1 MLAGLLLGMS
11 GSPVVAATLGALI
24 PFAIAFLTWFA
35 SNRALKRGGDEATDQ
50 AAGYASVV
58 AGFGVAA
65 FAATLFGVAAR
76 ANDWLSPSPATLASR
91 WKEAGFSDKEARKL
105 AARALSAEVAIAGE
119 EESGEEVVSGRAL
132 IRTALFS
139 GKSEKSFRDLAP
151 LLEAAKLKE
160 IEDAFEDQG
169 GILEAAVEVGG
180 EMEEGKRREF
190 LVGCYRA
197 LERSADE

>member
-35 SNRALKRGGDEATDQ
+35 SNRALKRGGDAATDQ

-65 FAATLFGVAAR
+65 VAATLFGVAAR
-76 ANDWLSPSPATLASR
+76 ANDWLSPSPATLVNR
-91 WKEAGFSDKEARKL
+91 WREAGFGDEDARKL
-105 AARALSAEVAIAGE
+105 AVQALSPGATTAREGKSGGE
-119 EESGEEVVSGRAL
+119 SAPGPAL
-132 IRTALFS
+132 IRTVLFS

-151 LLEAAKLKE
+151 MLEEAELGE
-160 IEDAFEDQG
+160 IEKSFEKQG
-169 GILEAAVEVGG
+169 GLLGSAVEVAR
-180 EMEEGKRREF
+180 EMEEGERREF
-190 LVGCYRA
+190 LVRCYQV